1 MKNIAFTQ
9 YNIFSLRV
17 IEVKLHFLLLF
28 IVMFHKLWRC
38 KSLFTMTT
46 NKNWLFLVS
55 LKMFIQIALL
65 SETLATA
72 FNWADK
78 WSFICMNP
86 HMVKQI
92 MPFPKGFAAIFMV
105 TEENLR
111 PATCLHIVIFYISEE
126 LWRWQA
132 NLLPKTRQV
141 YFLSVL
147 TSYWGIYQ

>member
-1 MKNIAFTQ
+1 MKNIAFSQ

-65 SETLATA
+65 CETLATS
-72 FNWADK
+72 FYWADK
-78 WSFICMNP
+78 WSFIGMNP

-92 MPFPKGFAAIFMV
+92 MPFPKGLAAIVMV
-105 TEENLR
+105 TEKNLR

-126 LWRWQA
+126 FWRWYA
-132 NLLPKTRQV
+132 NLLSKTR
-141 YFLSVL
+141 
-147 TSYWGIYQ
+147 